1 MVKKIKEW
9 LNVNKRAKRYAATLN
24 LVDKVLNNFENQ
36 KRGQLSKD
44 CEELIELIDMA
55 LDTQNGGDY

>member
-24 LVDKVLNNFENQ
+24 LVDKVLNDFENQ
-36 KRGQLSKD
+36 KKDQLSKD
-44 CEELIELIDMA
+44 CEELIELIDMV

>member
-9 LNVNKRAKRYAATLN
+9 LNVNKRAKRYVAALN
-24 LVDKVLNNFENQ
+24 LVDKVLNDFENQ
-36 KRGQLSKD
+36 KKGQLSKD

>member
-24 LVDKVLNNFENQ
+24 LVDKVLNDFENQ
-36 KRGQLSKD
+36 KKGQLSKD

>member
-9 LNVNKRAKRYAATLN
+9 FDVNRRAKRYAATLN
-24 LVDKVLNNFENQ
+24 LVDKVLNDFENQ
-36 KRGQLSKD
+36 KKGQLSKD

>member
-24 LVDKVLNNFENQ
+24 LVDKVLNDFENQ